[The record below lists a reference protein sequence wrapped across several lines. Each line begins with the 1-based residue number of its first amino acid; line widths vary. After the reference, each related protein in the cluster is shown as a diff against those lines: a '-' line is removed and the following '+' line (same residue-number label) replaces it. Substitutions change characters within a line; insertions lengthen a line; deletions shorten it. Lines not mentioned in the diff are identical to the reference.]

1 LLKENPVFI
10 IGVFRSGTS
19 LLCSLLNQNPQVA
32 LMYECDIWNFPAP
45 LLGYRFKHD
54 WVERIEFYNQ
64 ALSRHGIISGHDSTG
79 LKKVHTPSDLYRAFG
94 EIKGATVSGEKSP
107 FYGPRLEQLHR
118 QYPNASFII
127 VWRNPVEVYRSVLKA
142 AQTSRFFGSRGMLSR
157 LIYHQEQAI
166 RQTDRIEKKGARIFR
181 VDYGSIVDQT
191 EKVCRD
197 ISAFLGVSFDP
208 RMLELNKADLSA
220 IYKAP
225 HHAYLRRGIIERQKY
240 SEELMTPAIT
250 QKLERYRYRWEQQ
263 QARWLNPP
271 AVTDQSEP
279 GPMELNY
286 HQVLGRVL
294 TFYDSMVRAGFEF
307 MPLPWLRVYRLLK
320 TWVVNPPSAAQ
331 NEKPSLIRDAKQH
344 WQTILAS
351 TGLLGLIGV
360 IHQHSN
366 PHLMFVLFYA
376 IPCAL
381 LVLVVNARWATLFA
395 LASVILSS
403 IIQYDGDSDYRL
415 SGVFIWNFIGRFI
428 LLELVILI
436 LARIRLDFSHTG
448 DKVS

>member
-1 LLKENPVFI
+1 
-10 IGVFRSGTS
+10 
-19 LLCSLLNQNPQVA
+19 
-32 LMYECDIWNFPAP
+32 MYECDIWNFPGP
-45 LLGYRFKHD
+45 LLKYRFKHD

-64 ALSRHGIISGHDSTG
+64 ALSRHGMMSGHDFTE
-79 LKKVHTPSDLYRAFG
+79 LKKIQTPSDLYRAFG
-94 EIKGATVSGEKSP
+94 KTKGATVSGEKSP

-118 QYPNASFII
+118 QYPEAAFII

-142 AQTSRFFGSRGMLSR
+142 GQTSRFFGGPGMLSR

-166 RQTDRIEKKGARIFR
+166 RQTDRIEKRGARIFR
-181 VDYGSIVDQT
+181 VDYASVVDQT
-191 EKVCRD
+191 EKTCRD
-197 ISAFLGVSFDP
+197 ISAFLGVPFDQ

-220 IYKAP
+220 IYQAP
-225 HHAYLRRGIIERQKY
+225 HHAYLRRGIVERQKY
-240 SEELMTPAIT
+240 SEELMAPAVA
-250 QKLERYRYRWEQQ
+250 QKLERYRHRWEQQ

-271 AVTDQSEP
+271 AGADQS
-279 GPMELNY
+279 GPWPIELVY
-286 HQVLGRVL
+286 HHVMGRAL
-294 TFYDSMVRAGFEF
+294 TFYDSMIRASFEF

-320 TWVVNPPSAAQ
+320 TWVVNPPSGSQ
-331 NEKPSLIRDAKQH
+331 DEKTSLIKDGKQH
-344 WQTILAS
+344 WQTILAA
-351 TGLLGLIGV
+351 TGLLGIIAL

-366 PHLMFVLFYA
+366 PHLLFILFYA

-395 LASVILSS
+395 LASVIVSAT
-403 IIQYDGDSDYRL
+403 IQYDGDSDYRPT
-415 SGVFIWNFIGRFI
+415 GVFVWNFVARVI